1 MKANWK
7 QTPSGLVIFTALFE
21 NFQCIIHLYRFCAG
35 LGLIHLGT
43 RIADRDRS
51 QSSYTSNTLF
61 DPCKI
66 GLVCPPTIEIPTYRY
81 KLEGFFI

>member
-1 MKANWK
+1 MLFIF
-7 QTPSGLVIFTALFE
+7 PEIPRLV
-21 NFQCIIHLYRFCAG
+21 HPWY
-35 LGLIHLGT
+35 LGRMGAPVYLGT

-51 QSSYTSNTLF
+51 QSSYTSNTHF

-81 KLEGFFI
+81 KLEEFFIWLVLDYESVDFS